1 MPIASSRYRYDVK
14 YSTMLSEFLQVHRTP
29 ASGKSTL
36 AKLLSRHIRNQ
47 EPDVHVI
54 WICRWKLGDVAKCG
68 GWYSFL
74 KMRKGWIPGKNTV
87 FIFDE
92 AQVSYKD
99 GELWNELFKGIH
111 DYPNCH
117 AIAFA
122 SYGSPSS
129 FIDIEGTSILVL
141 PTARISLLPTTH
153 GDHLPAAGLLFTRAE
168 FNKLVSRQYPY
179 SEYYFH
185 PSFLDTVFGIT
196 EGHVGAMYSF
206 LNIILGSDIFT
217 FLLTRSWN
225 WFHLPAISWTQIL
238 WTKLHLGAIQEK
250 SQSGLV
256 LATIRK
262 CSHQRIQE
270 GTASRWRS
278 QGASCC
284 LCLFLCSSYRF
295 CARYRLHYWRQ

>member
-1 MPIASSRYRYDVK
+1 
-14 YSTMLSEFLQVHRTP
+14 MLSEFLQVHRTP

-54 WICRWKLGDVAKCG
+54 WICRWKLGDVVKCG

-217 FLLTRSWN
+217 FLLTRS
-225 WFHLPAISWTQIL
+225 
-238 WTKLHLGAIQEK
+238 
-250 SQSGLV
+250 
-256 LATIRK
+256 
-262 CSHQRIQE
+262 
-270 GTASRWRS
+270 
-278 QGASCC
+278 
-284 LCLFLCSSYRF
+284 
-295 CARYRLHYWRQ
+295 